1 MGLDAARPV
10 QRRHARTKH
19 ALWAVVLVVATLAQA
34 GEAPASVDPGA
45 DLKTCFWTDV
55 AGRQQRNILL
65 PDASARYWYS
75 RFILPP
81 GGRVVLRG
89 DYPHARSF
97 FLWNY
102 HFVTPYDGFN
112 DRKIAAD
119 AGSSN
124 PFAAGADRTVGHRSY
139 TLTVIGQP
147 PPAAGRPR
155 AANTIYAGT
164 PGLAW
169 LPQELQL
176 LYRVYVPDDGR
187 RPTGDAGLPDAQY
200 VSPLGLRFSGE
211 AACSLLQ
218 NRGATLPN
226 LPPLATPAYLA
237 LLATSREPTHPA
249 VTPIR
254 WYAIFND
261 ARLAQPFYEGTP
273 LQGLIGALPATKTG
287 PAVAPDADSAIAYTY
302 VDRSLGPDP
311 HGHNVLVLRGR
322 LPTTPRTL
330 HGEAQMASGTQMRY
344 WSLCQNDS
352 FVIGRVGDCLFDEQV
367 PIDGDRR
374 YTIVVSLPTDRP
386 ANATPAC
393 GVAWLDYGTLGD
405 GVVKPRAG
413 LLLLR
418 NQLADPSFAPG
429 IANVTVP
436 GTEARVV
443 GDYLPSGE
451 YESRAQFEASGCQ

>member
-10 QRRHARTKH
+10 QLRHAWARH
-19 ALWAVVLVVATLAQA
+19 ALWVVVLVIATLAQA
-34 GEAPASVDPGA
+34 GEAAASVDPGA

-55 AGRQQRNILL
+55 AGRQERNILL

-102 HFVTPYDGFN
+102 HLVTPYDGFN

-124 PFAAGADRTVGHRSY
+124 PFAAGADRTVGRRSY

-226 LPPLATPAYLA
+226 LPPLATPAYVA
-237 LLATSREPTHPA
+237 L
-249 VTPIR
+249 
-254 WYAIFND
+254 
-261 ARLAQPFYEGTP
+261 LAQPFYEGTP
-273 LQGLIGALPATKTG
+273 LQGLIGALPTNKTG
-287 PAVAPDADSAIAYTY
+287 PAVAPDADSAIAYSY

-330 HGEAQMASGTQMRY
+330 HGEAQLASGTQMRY

-367 PIDGDRR
+367 PIDGDRW
-374 YTIVVSLPTDRP
+374 YTIVVSLPNDRP

-418 NQLADPSFAPG
+418 NQLADLSFAPG